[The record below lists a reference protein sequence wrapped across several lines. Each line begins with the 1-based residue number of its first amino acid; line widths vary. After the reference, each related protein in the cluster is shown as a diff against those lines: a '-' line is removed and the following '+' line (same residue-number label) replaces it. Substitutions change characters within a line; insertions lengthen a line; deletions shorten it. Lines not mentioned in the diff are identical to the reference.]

1 MHQPLASVTSRHHSF
16 GDKMANREKT
26 EGFEDDID
34 GPIDCSHH
42 LYIAEEYMIL
52 AHDLSLLQWYDF

>member
-1 MHQPLASVTSRHHSF
+1 MSRHHSF

-26 EGFEDDID
+26 EGFEDDIE